1 MARRNKDRTGPRT
14 KGSDEI
20 PADLKQMMNPMDFVA
35 PTDIVDLPSR
45 GECYPEGHPLH
56 GKDTIEIRY
65 MTAKDEDILTSR
77 SLLKKGIALDRLI
90 SNLIVDKSI
99 NAKHLLVGDR
109 NAIIISARAS
119 AYGHMYE
126 TTVTCPNCNASQKH
140 SFNLLEP
147 KVYNGEHWED
157 HDLQKT
163 ERGTFKITLPF
174 SKIEVELRLLIG
186 ADETQILQSISSN
199 AKGNKEDSLVTNQ
212 MRAFIVTVNEYDDPK
227 VINYFVANIIAQE
240 ARLLRNIMKAITPD
254 LRIADDFECASC
266 SHEQELEVPFGADFF
281 WPDR

>member
-109 NAIIISARAS
+109 NAIIISARSS
-119 AYGHMYE
+119 AYGHLYE
-126 TTVTCPNCNASQKH
+126 TTVTCPNCSASQKH
-140 SFNLLEP
+140 SFDLTEP
-147 KVYNGEHWED
+147 KVYHGDDWQDYEVE
-157 HDLQKT
+157 KT
-163 ERGTFKITLPF
+163 ERGTYRVKLPF
-174 SKIEVELRLLIG
+174 SKIEVEMRLLVG
-186 ADETQILQSISSN
+186 LDETQILQSISSN

-212 MRAFIVTVNEYDDPK
+212 MKAFIVSVNDYDDPK
-227 VINYFVANIIAQE
+227 IVNYFVANIIAQE

>member
-109 NAIIISARAS
+109 NAIIISARSS
-119 AYGHMYE
+119 AYGHLYE
-126 TTVTCPNCNASQKH
+126 TNVTCPNCNASQKH
-140 SFNLLEP
+140 SFDLTDP
-147 KVYNGEHWED
+147 KVYHGDDWQDYEIE
-157 HDLQKT
+157 KT
-163 ERGTFKITLPF
+163 ETGTYRVKLPF
-174 SKIEVELRLLIG
+174 SKIEVEMRLLVG
-186 ADETQILQSISSN
+186 ADETKILQGISSSGKS
-199 AKGNKEDSLVTNQ
+199 AKEDSLITNQ
-212 MRAFIVTVNEYDDPK
+212 MKAFIVSVNDYDDPK
-227 VINYFVANIIAQE
+227 IVNYFVANIIAQE

>member
-35 PTDIVDLPSR
+35 PTDIVDLPSK
-45 GECYPEGHPLH
+45 GACYPEGHPLH
-56 GKDTIEIRY
+56 EKDTIEIRY

-109 NAIIISARAS
+109 NAIIINARAS

-126 TTVTCPNCNASQKH
+126 TTVTCPSCNESQKH
-140 SFNLLEP
+140 SFDLTDP
-147 KVYNGEHWED
+147 KVYHGDNWED
-157 HDLQKT
+157 YEVEKT
-163 ERGTFKITLPF
+163 EKGTYKATLPF
-174 SKIEVELRLLIG
+174 SKIEVEMRLLVG
-186 ADETQILQSISSN
+186 ADETQILKSISNSG
-199 AKGNKEDSLVTNQ
+199 KGTKEDSLITNQ
-212 MRAFIVTVNEYDDPK
+212 MRAFIVAVNEYDDPK
-227 VINYFVANIIAQE
+227 IINYFVANIIAQE